1 MRRWLVNRV
10 TITFGTIALVVLAW
24 NLYVLAHDDG
34 LLEGRVLGPD
44 GKPVPGVEVVL
55 NEQSIVSLTPILRVT
70 TDAEGRFRFVGHE
83 RHNLVITAAKA
94 GLGKSERIRVRL
106 LFRNQNRQ
114 LDEPVRLQAS

>member
-1 MRRWLVNRV
+1 MRRWLLNRV
-10 TITFGTIALVVLAW
+10 TITLGSIALVVLAW
-24 NLYVLAHDDG
+24 NIYVLAHDDG
-34 LLEGRVLGPD
+34 VLEGRVVGPD
-44 GKPVPGVEVVL
+44 GAPVAGVEVVL

-70 TDAEGRFRFVGHE
+70 TDAQGRFHFVDHG

-94 GLGKSERIRVRL
+94 GVGRSDRVRVRL